1 MKTCVIYARYSSS
14 SQTEQSIEG
23 QLDVCNK
30 YAKENDLY
38 VVNTYVDRAMTG
50 TNDNRPDFQKMLSD
64 SERESWEVVLVYAID
79 RFGRN
84 STEIAVNKMRLKK
97 NGKKLISATQR
108 TSENLDGSIN
118 LDGILLENIYI
129 GMAEYYSQ
137 ELAQKI
143 RRGLRESRK
152 KGQFCGGSIPYG
164 YYVKDKH
171 LFVDEEKAEVIKY
184 IFEQYSYG
192 ETVPKIILKLNER
205 GLLHYGKPFVPNCIY
220 HILRNEKYIGITK
233 INGELFDIYPKIISQ
248 EIFDKV
254 RKRID
259 ANKFGKRGVAEV
271 YLLRHKVRC
280 GYCGNPISA
289 ECGTS
294 SKGKKVRYY
303 QCRGR
308 KKLKNGC
315 TKSAIRKEILEK
327 FVLDHIYETLS
338 NGTESETIISYL
350 MKIQEEKAKEC
361 PAIKLLEKEK
371 RQIETALNNVM
382 SAIEQGIVSNT
393 TNKRLH
399 ELEAKLEE
407 TDKNLL
413 IEKSKTVYTFSK
425 AEIKEYYMSALKLE
439 PLMLINYLVDEILL
453 YDDRVEIKYKT
464 PLTIGPDENR
474 GFSFYEKIVLMPI
487 IIQNKREPVF
497 KEVLLIKSI

>member
-1 MKTCVIYARYSSS
+1 
-14 SQTEQSIEG
+14 
-23 QLDVCNK
+23 
-30 YAKENDLY
+30 
-38 VVNTYVDRAMTG
+38 MTG
-50 TNDNRPDFQKMLSD
+50 TNDNRPDFQRMLSD

-152 KGQFCGGSIPYG
+152 KGQFCGGNIPYG

-171 LFVDEEKAEVIKY
+171 LYVDEEKAETVKF

-192 ETVPKIILKLNER
+192 EAVPRIIVKLNEK
-205 GLLHYGKPFVPNCIY
+205 GILHCGKPFVPNAIY

-233 INGELFDIYPKIISQ
+233 INGEIFDIYPKIVS
-248 EIFDKV
+248 EEVFAKV
-254 RKRID
+254 RKRIEI
-259 ANKFGKRGVAEV
+259 NKFGKRGVAEV
-271 YLLRHKVRC
+271 YLLRNKIRC
-280 GYCGNPISA
+280 GYCGNTISA
-289 ECGTS
+289 DCGTS

-303 QCRGR
+303 KCRGR

-315 TKSAIRKEILEK
+315 TKSAVRKEVLEK

-338 NGTESETIISYL
+338 NGAETEKIVSHL
-350 MKIQEEKAKEC
+350 MKIQEARAREC
-361 PAIKLLEKEK
+361 PEIKVLEKEK
-371 RQIETALNNVM
+371 RQTETALNNVM
-382 SAIEQGIVSNT
+382 AAIEQGIISNT

-399 ELEAKLEE
+399 ELENKLEDI
-407 TDKNLL
+407 DKKIL
-413 IEKSKTVYTFSK
+413 IEKSKTVYILPRN
-425 AEIKEYYMSALKLE
+425 EIKDFYLKALKLE
-439 PLMLINYLVDEILL
+439 PLLLINYLIEEIML
-453 YDDRVEIKYKT
+453 YDDRIEIKYKS
-464 PLTIGPDENR
+464 PLQSSPDDNR
-474 GFSFYEKIVLMPI
+474 GFSFYEKVVFMPI
-487 IIQNKREPVF
+487 VIQNKKEPIY
-497 KEVLLIKSI
+497 KEMFLIKNI

>member
-497 KEVLLIKSI
+497 KEVWLI